1 MEILAIADI
10 HNRLGNIADIAD
22 DIAKADVVLIA
33 GDITNFGK
41 VKHAKKIITS
51 ISKYNSNILAV
62 GGNCDPPSIDA
73 YLSDHGMSLHCNCVE
88 LDGIKFVGVG
98 GAIAG
103 PGVGLDEFGDDD
115 FSINL
120 IALEEM
126 LKPSDTSILVTHQPA
141 FGTKIDDTGG
151 GHHAG
156 SIAVRDF
163 INRNHPILAVSGHVH
178 NAFGT
183 DLINSTA
190 LINPGPISRRT
201 YGYIKIGENVSAE
214 IRTIK

>member
-1 MEILAIADI
+1 MEILAISDI
-10 HNRLGNIADIAD
+10 HNKLGNISAIAD

-33 GDITNFGK
+33 GDITNFGS
-41 VKHAKKIITS
+41 VKQAKAIVTK

-62 GGNCDPPSIDA
+62 GGNCDSSSVEA

-88 LDGIKFVGVG
+88 LDGIKFLGVG
-98 GAIAG
+98 GAMAG

-120 IALEEM
+120 TALEGM
-126 LKPSDTSILVTHQPA
+126 LEPTDTSILVTHQPA
-141 FGTKIDDTGG
+141 FGTKIDDTGS

-156 SIAVRDF
+156 NLAVRDF
-163 INRNHPILAVSGHVH
+163 IVRNHPILAVSGHVH

-183 DLINSTA
+183 DVINSTT

-201 YGYIKIGENVSAE
+201 YGYIKIGKTVSAE